1 MLSFRG
7 GPAKNCDGLS
17 RRSFLRAGS
26 LGIGGLSLPDLIR
39 AESVSGQGSSSKS
52 IIHIHLD
59 GGPPQMDM
67 IDPKPDSPVEYRG
80 DIKSIPSE
88 IPGIHLSEL
97 MPNLAKNAKKFA
109 FLRSLVGADGQHN
122 AYQCQSG
129 YKASEKGPAGGWPA
143 MGCVINKL
151 LGSPSAPA
159 PTFVDLMQGRG
170 QVRNSVRPGFLGP
183 SANPFR
189 PDISSMFKREL
200 EDAMKTELAKLRKGH
215 SVDLNLNEDLNV
227 GRLDDRLGLLQGLD
241 RTRREIDAIGSMEAL
256 DTFTQQAYGIL
267 TSGKIAEA
275 MDLSKEDPKVI
286 SRYVPVMKEKELAFF
301 TSEGPQAAKKLLL
314 ARRLIEAGVRVVN
327 VSISDFDTH
336 SKNFVR
342 MKQLV
347 PIVDHAI
354 STLIEDLDERG
365 MLDDVTVLA
374 WGEFGRTPK
383 VNANAGRDHWP
394 KVAMGILAGGGMNV
408 GQVIGATDRYA
419 AEAVQRPV
427 HYKDVIAT
435 LYHNLGIDPQQ
446 TTVEDSSG
454 RPHYL
459 LKDCRPIKELI
470 A

>member
-39 AESVSGQGSSSKS
+39 AESVSGKGSSAKS

-122 AYQCQSG
+122 AFQCQSG

-435 LYHNLGIDPQQ
+435 LYYNLGIDPQQ

>member
-39 AESVSGQGSSSKS
+39 AESVSGKGSSAKS

-109 FLRSLVGADGQHN
+109 FIRSLVGADGQHN
-122 AYQCQSG
+122 AFQCQSG

-159 PTFVDLMQGRG
+159 PAFVDLMQGRG

-200 EDAMKTELAKLRKGH
+200 EDGMKTELAKLRKGH

-383 VNANAGRDHWP
+383 VNSNAGRDHWP

-459 LKDCRPIKELI
+459 LQDCRPIKELI

>member
-227 GRLDDRLGLLQGLD
+227 GRLDDRLGLLQGL
-241 RTRREIDAIGSMEAL
+241 SVL
-256 DTFTQQAYGIL
+256 
-267 TSGKIAEA
+267 
-275 MDLSKEDPKVI
+275 
-286 SRYVPVMKEKELAFF
+286 
-301 TSEGPQAAKKLLL
+301 
-314 ARRLIEAGVRVVN
+314 VV
-327 VSISDFDTH
+327 
-336 SKNFVR
+336 
-342 MKQLV
+342 
-347 PIVDHAI
+347 A
-354 STLIEDLDERG
+354 
-365 MLDDVTVLA
+365 
-374 WGEFGRTPK
+374 
-383 VNANAGRDHWP
+383 
-394 KVAMGILAGGGMNV
+394 
-408 GQVIGATDRYA
+408 
-419 AEAVQRPV
+419 
-427 HYKDVIAT
+427 
-435 LYHNLGIDPQQ
+435 
-446 TTVEDSSG
+446 
-454 RPHYL
+454 
-459 LKDCRPIKELI
+459 
-470 A
+470 

>member
-39 AESVSGQGSSSKS
+39 AESVSGQGSSAKS

-215 SVDLNLNEDLNV
+215 SVDLNLNEELNV